1 MIRTTWTQLGR
12 STSQFKVYYRNTKQ
26 RTTSDGSR
34 RNRGRITSTLCID
47 FWKRKEQLLL
57 TQLSSLKKCK
67 AEASRPLTRTIRKVI
82 LKTTSHFQRGRIL
95 RRQRVSRQRTRA
107 SLPTHQKLRK
117 HQNHVNNV
125 KANIDSGSVRN
136 SKRARSQSGSNWF
149 GLSEFV
155 STVSKTDTELEFANS
170 TKTRNVVST
179 NAPDIITV
187 FFMRIPKKE

>member
-57 TQLSSLKKCK
+57 TQPSSLKKCK
-67 AEASRPLTRTIRKVI
+67 AEASKPLTRTIRKVI
-82 LKTTSHFQRGRIL
+82 LKMTSHFQRGRFL
-95 RRQRVSRQRTRA
+95 RRRQVSRQRTRA
-107 SLPTHQKLRK
+107 SLPTHQKL
-117 HQNHVNNV
+117 QNHVNNV
-125 KANIDSGSVRN
+125 KAYTDSGSVRN

-149 GLSEFV
+149 DQSEFV

-179 NAPDIITV
+179 NAPDITTV